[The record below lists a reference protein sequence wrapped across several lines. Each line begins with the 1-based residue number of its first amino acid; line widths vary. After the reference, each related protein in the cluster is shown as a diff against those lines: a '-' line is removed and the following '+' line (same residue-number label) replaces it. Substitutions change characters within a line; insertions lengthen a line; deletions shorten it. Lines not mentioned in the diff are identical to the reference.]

1 MQSFEDLGV
10 RSRTSQSL
18 LRSGIKFP
26 NAVQLEAIP
35 PVLSGRD
42 AVIEAPTG
50 SGKTLAF
57 HVPLVEKLL
66 GHRPEGP
73 RALIVAPT
81 RELATQIAGVLGQL
95 DPSLRIALI
104 FGGVPYGKQIASLRG
119 SPDVVIGCPGRIVD
133 LARQGH
139 AKFGKVSYL
148 VLDEADEMFD
158 QGFAPD
164 VERIIALTPSEGR
177 QTVLASATMPEW
189 VQTMIRKHLKN
200 PERIVV
206 RTDVEPSLEHGLLA
220 VPRGA
225 KIDTLHD
232 LLRQERGQ
240 TIVFHRTKH
249 GAKKL
254 ARDLDKR
261 GHFAG
266 ELQGNLSQNAR
277 DRVISSFRKRETW
290 VLVATNVAARGLD
303 IEGVGLVVNYELPDT
318 PQWLTHRVG
327 RTARN
332 GVAGRAVTFITEDD
346 HMQWKK
352 LRRLGA
358 PDLRHVDRA
367 RLLGSGEWEYQETPP
382 SPPQTQRRPQ
392 SQFRG
397 GQFRGSRPARAYGR

>member
-1 MQSFEDLGV
+1 MSFVELGV
-10 RSRTSQSL
+10 RECTSQSL
-18 LRSGIKFP
+18 VRSGISDP

-35 PVLSGRD
+35 SLLKGCD

-57 HVPLVEKLL
+57 LIPLVERLA
-66 GHRPEGP
+66 GHRGGGI
-73 RALIVAPT
+73 RALIVGPT
-81 RELATQIAGVLGQL
+81 RELATQIAGVLAGL
-95 DPSLRIALI
+95 DPALRTGLL
-104 FGGVPYGKQIASLRG
+104 FGGVPYGKQLASLRN
-119 SPDVVIGCPGRIVD
+119 SPDVVVGCPGRILD
-133 LARQGH
+133 LAQQRQLR
-139 AKFGKVSYL
+139 FDSVEYL

-158 QGFAPD
+158 QGFARD
-164 VERIIALTPSEGR
+164 VERIIALTPAQGR
-177 QTVLASATMPEW
+177 QTVLASATMPDW
-189 VQTMIRKHLKN
+189 VQTMIRKHLQT
-200 PERIVV
+200 PDRIVV
-206 RTDVEPSLEHGLLA
+206 RKNLEPALEHGLLP
-220 VPRGA
+220 VPRDA
-225 KIDTLHD
+225 KIDTLHR

-277 DRVISSFRKRETW
+277 DRVITSFRKRETW

-303 IEGVGLVVNYELPDT
+303 IEGVGLVVNYELPET

-332 GVAGRAVTFITEDD
+332 GETGRALTFITEDD
-346 HMQWKK
+346 HPQWHK

-358 PDLRHVDRA
+358 PDLPRLDRT
-367 RLLGSGEWEYQETPP
+367 RLLESGEWSYE
-382 SPPQTQRRPQ
+382 PQTKPATVPSRTYNRRLLRQRK
-392 SQFRG
+392 
-397 GQFRGSRPARAYGR
+397 PARV